1 MGAQATGPGLH
12 KVIYNFVIT
21 FTHGIYNLN
30 KVEFFL
36 DSVLTFGV
44 KLKSEKKKK
53 NLILTFLLLMNGFDE
68 N

>member
-1 MGAQATGPGLH
+1 MTD
-12 KVIYNFVIT
+12 NFFFFT

-44 KLKSEKKKK
+44 KLKSEKKPK